1 MAATPA
7 RTRPASDPLSPAELA
22 AWHGF
27 LRAHALLVRELD
39 CELEA
44 SHGLPLVSYELL
56 RALEE
61 APDRR
66 MRMRELADAVML
78 SRSGLT
84 RLVDRLV
91 RDGLI
96 RRSTCSADARGCY
109 AVLTP
114 EGQRVIEAARPAHLD
129 GVRRRFLDRFDEREL
144 AELGVLWSRLAGA
157 PDRTGAQHK
166 T

>member
-1 MAATPA
+1 MAATSA
-7 RTRPASDPLSPAELA
+7 RTPPGAGTLSPAELA

-56 RALEE
+56 RALEA
-61 APDRR
+61 APEQR
-66 MRMRELADAVML
+66 MRMRELAEVVLL

-96 RRSTCSADARGCY
+96 KRSTCSADARGCY
-109 AVLTP
+109 AVLTA
-114 EGQRVIEAARPAHLD
+114 EGRHALAAARPAHLE
-129 GVRRRFLDRFDEREL
+129 GVRRRFLDHFDQDEL
-144 AELGVLWSRLAGA
+144 ADLGALWARLAA
-157 PDRTGAQHK
+157 AQDP
-166 T
+166 TQGCI